1 MKKEMSFCALK
12 VDPVEINGKV
22 VKIMIIMVPFTSDSC
37 SRTFLSTPCTQ

>member
-22 VKIMIIMVPFTSDSC
+22 VKIMIIKVQQGQLQQNFPLYSMYTI
-37 SRTFLSTPCTQ
+37 T